1 MIVRVHHVG
10 IAVRDLAAGY
20 GFWRD
25 ALGLPVVAEADL
37 PDQGVRAGLLATGSC
52 EVELLQPLDPE
63 GGVARFLARRDES
76 LHHLCFES
84 DDVRREVARL
94 RATEVEMID
103 HRPRKGLAGLVAFVH
118 PRACAGVLV
127 ELATPVEPVPARP
140 VPLRV
145 GAVHALVEDV
155 PGTVTLYGDLF
166 NLGRGLT
173 DPGGAMAQLAVGGVT
188 LHLSRAG
195 SARPGLSGL
204 RLEAPDLDALAGRF
218 DARGL
223 AYRRGDFGLVLGA
236 NATHGVTLIIQP
248 ATGTTLFVDGGIV
261 GLGPRS

>member
-1 MIVRVHHVG
+1 MITRVHHVA
-10 IAVRDLAAGY
+10 IAVRELAAGF

-25 ALGLPVVAEADL
+25 ALGLPVVAEADV
-37 PDQGVRAGLLATGSC
+37 PDQGVRAALLAAGSC
-52 EVELLQPLDPE
+52 EIELLQPLDPE

-94 RATEVEMID
+94 RATEVELID
-103 HRPRKGLAGLVAFVH
+103 HRPRKGLAGQVAFVH

-127 ELATPVEPVPARP
+127 ELATPVDPAP
-140 VPLRV
+140 APAAPLWV

-155 PGTVTLYGDLF
+155 PAAVTTYGDLF
-166 NLGRGLT
+166 NLSRGLT
-173 DPGGAMAQLAVGGVT
+173 DPGGAVAQLGVGGVT

-204 RLEAPDLDALAGRF
+204 RLGAPDLDALAARF
-218 DARGL
+218 DQRGL
-223 AYRRGDFGLVLGA
+223 TYRRGDFGLALGA
-236 NATHGVTLIIQP
+236 NATHGVTLIIQQE
-248 ATGTTLFVDGGIV
+248 GQ
-261 GLGPRS
+261 R